1 MDLDDLLSMHFHLQG
16 NFLMWFWVTSDNRVD
31 KGQDIH
37 CKKKKLHVSEKN
49 VAGFLFIF
57 STLIFTLEKTFR
69 FVFVDRKFWRQVYV
83 NFNFKPSSTPKNLVK
98 FLSTPFSLHFEI
110 NNYFLRQKKVI
121 KLIHKHHQIFWNINK
136 IYSFFFYG

>member
-1 MDLDDLLSMHFHLQG
+1 M
-16 NFLMWFWVTSDNRVD
+16 TKD
-31 KGQDIH
+31 KTFTA
-37 CKKKKLHVSEKN
+37 KKKKLHVSEKN

-83 NFNFKPSSTPKNLVK
+83 NFNFKPSSTAKNLVK
-98 FLSTPFSLHFEI
+98 FLSTPFSLHFKI

-136 IYSFFFYG
+136 IYSFFSTVKNDMKKTWRKVFFRVIFHTHLRSFKN